1 MKLKDVCLW
10 LFALSFL
17 SISSLLAQTAGTGAL
32 TGTVKD
38 ASGGVVPNATV
49 TATNVDTGQARS
61 SMTGSDGTYKFD
73 LLPPGDYRV
82 RIEATGFQGVEVPAV
97 KVTVTETA
105 VMDRSLQVGAQTQA
119 VTVEGDVEAIQTSSS
134 TLGSVVDTRTVAAL
148 PLSTRNYT
156 NLLAMSAGASADVV
170 NSATLGKASSVISV
184 NGANVGQNNYMQ
196 DGASVSVWQSFGTNA
211 EATANGSFGTPNPD
225 SIQEFK
231 IQTSTY
237 DAGYG
242 RNPGAVVNVVT
253 KSGTNEFHGALFEFF
268 RNTALNAND
277 YFQNA
282 NNGPKLPL
290 NQNEFGGTI
299 GGPIKKDKLFFF
311 ASYQET
317 RQRNGVSGFGY
328 SQATLPPIPLGDR
341 GACPLSAASESLCD
355 AATQAFATQ
364 LAANVCPT
372 THPSV
377 GANKFDTMTTTG
389 SITPCNPANIN
400 PTALRVLQLKIPNGN
415 YLFPSSGGNPSDP
428 TNWGFLNKTFSDIA
442 SFNDHQAMANW
453 DYAISSKHTLSG
465 RYFYETDPLRGAF
478 AARGTSTTASNA
490 LPGNPVTTTKWNHAA
505 LLRLTSLLSNNVVNE
520 ARVSYQRI
528 IVVANPLNSLT
539 NSQVGI
545 TDITPGLD
553 NFNDFNISG
562 LWNTSGTN
570 STYFVNVRSNQF
582 ELADQVSWA
591 HGKHSV
597 RAGFEVE
604 RVQADSSSPSPVGT
618 YTFGSFNDFL
628 IGRAACPASS
638 TSATCS
644 ASNPGTSNGVSAS
657 NIQTFA
663 GFGASTFDYKGRP
676 LFLSSFLQ
684 DDFKLNSRLTLN
696 LGVRWEYDGF
706 PSEQY
711 GNFTDL
717 WPTLVATK
725 PIPGS
730 GCVINGV
737 ALGAGASGTGCSM
750 VGFIVPSNYS
760 GPLPPGIYVNPLP
773 FQAQRSAPR
782 DDFAPRI
789 GFAWQPTGSQRW
801 VVRGGAG
808 YFYELVNGSNMQ
820 EFPMRNTP
828 GRVPIAVS
836 PLSTLANPAILPRA
850 YPGPPGGYG
859 FTPRWLDPATGQSSN
874 LSFNNMAQDL
884 TVPVTYE
891 WSLNTQYEFLR
902 NTVLEL
908 GYVGSHGI
916 HQMQGGAGG
925 SNGGG
930 NDPFNWAF
938 LYSPSNP
945 GPYGVTTNT
954 IANVPQR
961 VQNIGVTPT
970 ASQYGTSSS
979 YKYDGLQA
987 TVRKR
992 MSHGIQLEGSYSW
1005 NRAFQ
1010 TTPQG
1015 INVAPYEV
1023 LQMAPSTVYHPQR
1036 VIVNYTWDLPFP
1048 RAAGILGKVTE
1059 GWSLSGVTIIQQ
1071 GTPLTLYD
1079 SSGGR
1084 VFYGTRAP
1092 NPLIAGAQLCPG
1104 MTTANIVTSGRMED
1118 RLNGY
1123 FNATS
1128 NGNPVFCPVPV
1139 LGTGSGNPTG
1149 YGNLGQGNLF
1159 GPGQQNWD
1167 MSLAKT
1173 TRIRERQSIEFRA
1186 EFFNALNHPIFNMPE
1201 VLIGQLN
1208 NALDVSNGSFGKIT
1222 SSAVNPRFIQ
1232 LALKFLF

>member
-1 MKLKDVCLW
+1 MKHKNVCLW
-10 LFALSFL
+10 LFLFSFL
-17 SISSLLAQTAGTGAL
+17 STFSAMAQTAGTGAL
-32 TGTVKD
+32 MGTLKD
-38 ASGGVVPNATV
+38 PSGGVVPNATV
-49 TATNVDTGQARS
+49 TATNVDTGQARNS
-61 SMTGSDGTYKFD
+61 TTGSDGTYKFD

-82 RIEATGFQGVEVPAV
+82 RIEATGFQPVEVPAV

-105 VMDRSLQVGAQTQA
+105 VLDRNLQVGSQTQT

-211 EATANGSFGTPNPD
+211 ESTAVGSFGTPNPD

-282 NNGPKLPL
+282 SGGPKLPL
-290 NQNEFGGTI
+290 NQNEFGGVI

-341 GACPLSAASESLCD
+341 GSCALSATSESLCD
-355 AATQAFATQ
+355 PLTQAFATQ

-372 THPSV
+372 THPNV
-377 GANKFDTMTTTG
+377 GNNKFDSLTTTG
-389 SITPCNPANIN
+389 SINPCNPANIN
-400 PTALRVLQLKIPNGN
+400 PVALRILQMKLPNGN
-415 YLFPSSGGNPSDP
+415 YLFPSSGGNPGDP
-428 TNWGFLNKTFSDIA
+428 ANWGYLNKTFSDIA
-442 SFNDHQAMANW
+442 TFNDHQAMGNW
-453 DYAISSKHTLSG
+453 DYVINSKNTLSG
-465 RYFYETDPLRGAF
+465 RYYYETDPLTGAF

-505 LLRLTSLLSNNVVNE
+505 LLRLTTLLSNNLVNE
-520 ARVSYQRI
+520 ARVSYQRV
-528 IVVANPLNSLT
+528 IVTANPLNGFT

-545 TDITPGLD
+545 TNITPGLD
-553 NFNDFNISG
+553 NFDDFNISG

-582 ELADQVSWA
+582 ELADQISWA

-604 RVQADSSSPSPVGT
+604 RVQANSSSPSPVGT

-628 IGRAACPASS
+628 IGRAACPANSVGCN
-638 TSATCS
+638 AG
-644 ASNPGTSNGVSAS
+644 NPGASNGVSAS

-663 GFGASTFDYKGRP
+663 GFGASAFDYKGRP
-676 LFLSSFLQ
+676 LFLSSFVQ
-684 DDFKLNSRLTLN
+684 DDLKVNSRLTLN

-706 PSEQY
+706 PSEEF

-717 WPTLVATK
+717 WPSLVNSQ

-737 ALGAGASGTGCSM
+737 SLGAGASGTGCSM
-750 VGFIVPSNYS
+750 VGFIVPSNYK
-760 GPLPPGIYVNPLP
+760 GPLPSGVYVNPLP
-773 FQAQRSAPR
+773 FQAQRAAPLN
-782 DDFAPRI
+782 DFAPRI

-828 GRVPIAVS
+828 GRVPIAVA
-836 PLSTLANPAILPRA
+836 PQSTLANPAILPGA

-859 FTPRWLDPATGQSSN
+859 FTPRWLDPATLQSSN

-930 NDPFNWAF
+930 NDPFNWAY
-938 LYSPSNP
+938 LYSASNP

-954 IANVPQR
+954 IANVPER

-979 YKYDGLQA
+979 YKYNGLQA

-1005 NRAFQ
+1005 NSAFQ

-1015 INVAPYEV
+1015 INTAPYEV
-1023 LQMAPSTVYHPQR
+1023 LQMARSTVYHPQR

-1048 RAAGILGKVTE
+1048 HAAGILGKLAE

-1084 VFYGTRAP
+1084 VFYGTKAP
-1092 NPLIAGAQLCPG
+1092 NPVIAGAQLCNG
-1104 MTTANIVTSGRMED
+1104 ITTANIVTSGRIED

-1123 FNATS
+1123 FNGGS
-1128 NGNPVFCPVPV
+1128 SIFCPVPV
-1139 LGTGSGNPTG
+1139 LGTGPGNPTG
-1149 YGNLGQGNLF
+1149 YGNLGQGDLL
-1159 GPGQQNWD
+1159 GPGQKNWD
-1167 MSLAKT
+1167 ISISKT
-1173 TRIRERQSIEFRA
+1173 TRRSERQSIEFRG
-1186 EFFNALNHPIFNMPE
+1186 EFFNAFNHPIFNMPE

-1222 SSAVNPRFIQ
+1222 STAVNPRFVQ